1 MSQSHIEQPWT
12 IEFFT
17 TENGTSPVLEFI
29 EALPIVEQSKIK
41 KYFDWL
47 LLLGTTINYPKASLL
62 RGHEPLWELRPI
74 PNRII
79 YFAYSGKRFVI
90 LHGFRKTSNKTP
102 LDDLRVAKKRY
113 REFLERES

>member
-47 LLLGTTINYPKASLL
+47 LLLGTTINYPKASQL